1 MSIDREQGRVDYRI
15 FSEPEAQRDIY
26 EISQAVSDYLCGLQ
40 REAHQPANLLLIDT
54 SARAAWRG
62 IVTYMDTMY
71 HNVEKPHIYFVN
83 PRGMKPSGEE
93 RMGLIFPNEAAMQET
108 DNPGLLKDVRTA
120 EEIDLD
126 LLRTYP
132 RLVKQKL
139 APTLV
144 LDTCMHTGDTMKPVV
159 ETLQRTG
166 FTDVRVGVMSNH
178 RNRSG
183 VPIDFVALPETPHYS
198 CHPFYYE
205 GVVSK
210 QFGPSHSVRANSS
223 YADRMHARQVRTEIN
238 QIIKDNLPKHPEAL
252 SQVQKPII
260 PQGASEQLQSHH
272 SSHVKQFHQAIKR
285 KLFGR

>member
-26 EISQAVSDYLCGLQ
+26 EISQAVSEYLRNLHK
-40 REAHQPANLLLIDT
+40 EAHQPANLLLIDT

-62 IVTYMDTMY
+62 IATYMDTMY
-71 HNVEKPHIYFVN
+71 ANVEKPHIYFVN
-83 PRGMKPSGEE
+83 PRGMKPTAEE

-108 DNPGLLKDVRTA
+108 DNPELLKDIRTA

-132 RLVKQKL
+132 RLMKQKQ

-144 LDTCMHTGDTMKPVV
+144 LDTCMHTGDTMKPVL

-178 RNRSG
+178 RNGSD
-183 VPIDFVALPETPHYS
+183 VPVDFVALPEIPHYS

-205 GVVSK
+205 GAVNK
-210 QFGPSHSVRANSS
+210 QYSPSHSVRANSS
-223 YADRMHARQVRTEIN
+223 YADRVHSRQVRTEIN
-238 QIIKDNLPKHPEAL
+238 QIIKDNLPKQPGETIQELISPHG
-252 SQVQKPII
+252 VH
-260 PQGASEQLQSHH
+260 EQAQSHH
-272 SSHVKQFHQAIKR
+272 SSRVKQFYQAFKR
-285 KLFGR
+285 KLIG